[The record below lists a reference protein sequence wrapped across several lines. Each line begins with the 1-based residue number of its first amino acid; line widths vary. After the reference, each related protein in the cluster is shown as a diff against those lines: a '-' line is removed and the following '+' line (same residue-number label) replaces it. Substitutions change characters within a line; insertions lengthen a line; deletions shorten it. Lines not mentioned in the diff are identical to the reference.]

1 MTQISINS
9 SNEDTFKYSILLN
22 LHYYDIKHNPERIT
36 KLDKYA
42 HNYNFNNITPRE
54 FELNNP
60 NISLTIIDENNNT
73 IYESINDSNTK
84 VKILKINNNRYAGI
98 KPEITRKQK
107 FNRFIRQ
114 YTHEEIKSYIMNKII
129 Q

>member
-1 MTQISINS
+1 M
-9 SNEDTFKYSILLN
+9 
-22 LHYYDIKHNPERIT
+22 
-36 KLDKYA
+36 
-42 HNYNFNNITPRE
+42 
-54 FELNNP
+54 NNP

-73 IYESINDSNTK
+73 VYESINDSNTK
-84 VKILKINNNRYAGI
+84 AKILKISNNRCAGI
-98 KPEITRKQK
+98 KPQITKEQK